1 MVATRFLKRRQRVP
15 KPRDRAPKFTLKSS
29 PWEARGQHRR
39 NRQGGE
45 GSSVRPGSQE
55 RGKGTG
61 WIAWKPGRSHSRP
74 RASKTGRSGRRLN
87 NDPGPEGPSDLPG
100 AQVANTKRGGSRGPR
115 KRSK

>member
-55 RGKGTG
+55 RGKGT
-61 WIAWKPGRSHSRP
+61 ILFVSCLASCAPGRS
-74 RASKTGRSGRRLN
+74 
-87 NDPGPEGPSDLPG
+87 EGPSGPG
-100 AQVANTKRGGSRGPR
+100 SLFARTPEAKQISNRICVAGS
-115 KRSK
+115 

>member
-1 MVATRFLKRRQRVP
+1 MGVETFKETPYAGRVLDGLRWKKEAQKAHEGGSRKRADLLP
-15 KPRDRAPKFTLKSS
+15 LLALKSS

-61 WIAWKPGRSHSRP
+61 WIAWKPGRSRSRP
-74 RASKTGRSGRRLN
+74 RASKPADR
-87 NDPGPEGPSDLPG
+87 
-100 AQVANTKRGGSRGPR
+100 VAG
-115 KRSK
+115 

>member
-61 WIAWKPGRSHSRP
+61 WIAWKPGRSRSRP
-74 RASKTGRSGRRLN
+74 RASKPI
-87 NDPGPEGPSDLPG
+87 PGPDRG
-100 AQVANTKRGGSRGPR
+100 KRGAVRREPLTGNTGENFESHKPVHETTTGS
-115 KRSK
+115 